1 MRDDLMTVSRVRV
14 RTPVR
19 ICDVG
24 GWSDTWF
31 AGHGR
36 VCSIAVHPGV
46 CVDIRA
52 QALGIDVQLGDDSA
66 VPAGALA
73 DVHPLIS
80 VALAEIPPPPRCG
93 WHIHIS
99 AEMPPGCATGTSAA
113 VSVALLCALARL
125 HQRTLS
131 PAEAARRA
139 HALETERLGLQSG
152 IQDQIGAAFG
162 GINDIV
168 MHAYPRYQRNPCTP
182 TASTITAL
190 NNQLQLWYLGR
201 PHSSSH
207 VHEEVIRRFE
217 TIPAAQALLEPLR
230 TAAHHAVTAIQMG
243 DLRAYGE
250 ALQHNTQAQR
260 ALHPALVCADAE
272 TLIAMAAAAGALG
285 WKVNGAGGDGGS
297 VAILWPDTA
306 TAQHQ
311 LTPIQRVLPQAQH
324 IPIHVSMSGISYE
337 VCTEEAQ

>member
-1 MRDDLMTVSRVRV
+1 MAVSHVRV

-36 VCSIAVHPGV
+36 VCSIAVQPGV

-52 QALGIDVQLGDDSA
+52 QAHGVDVQLGNEPM
-66 VPAGALA
+66 VPASALCA
-73 DVHPLIS
+73 VHPLLS
-80 VALAEIPPPPRCG
+80 VALAEIPPPHQSG

-99 AEMPPGCATGTSAA
+99 ADMPPGCATGTSAA
-113 VSVALLCALARL
+113 VSVALLSALARL

-139 HALETERLGLQSG
+139 HALETKRLGLQSG

-168 MHAYPRYQRNPCTP
+168 MHAYSRYRRNPFTP

-190 NNQLQLWYLGR
+190 NDQLQLWYLGR
-201 PHSSSH
+201 PHSSSQ
-207 VHEEVIRRFE
+207 VHEEVIKRFE
-217 TIPAAQALLEPLR
+217 TVPAAQALLDPLR
-230 TAAHHAVTAIQMG
+230 TAAYHAVTAIQKG
-243 DLRAYGE
+243 DLRAYGD
-250 ALQHNTQAQR
+250 ALQRNTDAQR

-272 TLIAMAAAAGALG
+272 TLITLVAAAGALG

-297 VAILWPDTA
+297 VAILWPDAA

-311 LTPIQRVLPQAQH
+311 LTSIQCALPQAQH
-324 IPIHVSMSGISYE
+324 IPIHVSMAGISYE
-337 VCTEEAQ
+337 ICTEEAQ